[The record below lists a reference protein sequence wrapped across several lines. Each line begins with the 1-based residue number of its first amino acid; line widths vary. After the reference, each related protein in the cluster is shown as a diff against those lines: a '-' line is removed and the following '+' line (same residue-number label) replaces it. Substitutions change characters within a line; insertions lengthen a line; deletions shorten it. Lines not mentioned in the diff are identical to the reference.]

1 MGEFVKLLVLAG
13 LAVACFT
20 APRWVPAVVGTSVS
34 APAELRRDEEVPCS
48 DECVQSED
56 EWCSGATPD
65 YECHDEAWY

>member
-20 APRWVPAVVGTSVS
+20 APRWVPACCSGLRDGVNVS
-34 APAELRRDEEVPCS
+34 EFCDGF
-48 DECVQSED
+48 
-56 EWCSGATPD
+56 SGATPD

>member
-1 MGEFVKLLVLAG
+1 MGEVVKLLVLVG

-20 APRWVPAVVGTSVS
+20 APRWVPAVVGT
-34 APAELRRDEEVPCS
+34 EVPCS

-56 EWCSGATPD
+56 VWCSGATPD